1 MQRVVKGI
9 PAKLTLPVEYPVTSG
24 TVSITRDRD
33 NASVVSSAT
42 VNVDAAAVSYTLA
55 GQPDE
60 ANLTATWS
68 LTTSAG
74 AMTIREPVQVV
85 AFASVSLA
93 EMRLRRPLDD
103 VTRYPDALLLR
114 ARAQLEDQLAE
125 RAGVSFVGGEFTV
138 VVDAPD
144 KRELFLPVARVRKL
158 TAVNIN
164 KQDLTQSEIDEIIVD
179 ERQGSLY
186 RRWGWHYFG
195 YDSWFNQRL
204 NVKITGLAGF
214 SQPLGGLSFAMAK
227 GIRYMLVDSPTND
240 RQISVSN
247 EAGMTENLMV
257 AGLRNA
263 IFAIP
268 ELNMLVEQARSTFGV
283 A

>member
-33 NASVVSSAT
+33 SASVVNSAT

-74 AMTIREPVQVV
+74 AMTISEPVQVV

-93 EMRLRRPLDD
+93 ELRLRRPLDD

-125 RAGVSFVGGEFTV
+125 RAGVSFVGGEFSV

-164 KQDLTQSEIDEIIVD
+164 KQDLTQAEIDEIIVD

>member
-33 NASVVSSAT
+33 SASVVSNAT

-74 AMTIREPVQVV
+74 AMTISEPVQVV

-93 EMRLRRPLDD
+93 ELRLRRPLDD

-125 RAGVSFVGGEFTV
+125 RAGVSFVGGEFSV

-164 KQDLTQSEIDEIIVD
+164 KQDLTQAEIDEIIVD